1 MNTLT
6 DEKKEAQIEAA
17 SALGETLNL
26 LDGDIQ
32 KLLRSR
38 ERWRKI
44 ALLCMAILAAFVV
57 MFAVECAKLP

>member
-1 MNTLT
+1 MT
-6 DEKKEAQIEAA
+6 DEQKEAQIEAA

-57 MFAVECAKLP
+57 MLVAQCAKLP

>member
-6 DEKKEAQIEAA
+6 EERKQAELEVAEI
-17 SALGETLNL
+17 
-26 LDGDIQ
+26 IR
-32 KLLRSR
+32 KLLSSR
-38 ERWRKI
+38 DRWRKV